1 MFQWWQSLE
10 SVAAL
15 NGWMQVIALIGAAVT
30 GVCVYFLWVNG
41 NRMIQNLMERE
52 QHTVKRIK
60 AVEAAAEKIRKELLA
75 TQQSQDIAEQ
85 KRRLAEM
92 DSDAL
97 RKEMDKI
104 RKRYHDAEG
113 ALKDRINELK
123 DFNITQSRDLSQT
136 AGQKQISLDGQQEKM
151 LGKLLSSGPKGE
163 IDIIAVM
170 DNPESS
176 ALASQFMDIFNEHG
190 WTTQGI
196 IQSAFSNPPE
206 GIILVIHSKQTAPS
220 YAKFLQRTLTTIGF
234 PVQAQINNKYREW
247 SISMI
252 VGQFY

>member
-1 MFQWWQSLE
+1 MFHWWQNLE
-10 SVAAL
+10 SLTAF
-15 NGWMQVIALIGAAVT
+15 NGWMQVIALLSVAAT
-30 GVCVYFLWVNG
+30 GVSVYFLWVNG

-52 QHTVKRIK
+52 QHAGKRIK
-60 AVEAAAEKIRKELLA
+60 AVETAAEKLRKELLE
-75 TQQSQDIAEQ
+75 TQQNQDIADQ

-97 RKEMDKI
+97 RREMEKI
-104 RKRYHDAEG
+104 RKRYTDAEG
-113 ALKDRINELK
+113 ALKDRISELK

-136 AGQKQISLDGQQEKM
+136 AGQKQIRLDEQQEKM
-151 LGKLLSSGPKGE
+151 LGKLLSAGPKGE
-163 IDIIAVM
+163 IDVIAMM
-170 DNPESS
+170 DNPDSND
-176 ALASQFMDIFNEHG
+176 LAAQFMGIFDEHG
-190 WTTQGI
+190 WTTKGI

-234 PVQAQINNKYREW
+234 PVSAQINKKYREW

-252 VGQFY
+252 VGQFF